1 MVQAHPSPQP
11 KRRLNQFIHFW
22 AIVCKT
28 IRPMLSDRCLS
39 VYLSVKYRDFLRR
52 AVQKRLNR
60 SICRLGCGLGW
71 AEGSTNSVVFA
82 ALYFEDESCDCATRH
97 DATCDTHTPRHTL
110 DFNARQGSR
119 VKVAQHC
126 GMCDI
131 GLNGG
136 AYPLRDLYETFRVCG
151 QFLPRWPLKFDRIR
165 SMVPEL

>member
-1 MVQAHPSPQP
+1 MGSGGP
-11 KRRLNQFIHFW
+11 KEAPIQSYSQRCIS
-22 AIVCKT
+22 KT
-28 IRPMLSDRCLS
+28 SRAT
-39 VYLSVKYRDFLRR
+39 VRR
-52 AVQKRLNR
+52 AMTQR
-60 SICRLGCGLGW
+60 
-71 AEGSTNSVVFA
+71 
-82 ALYFEDESCDCATRH
+82 ATR
-97 DATCDTHTPRHTL
+97 TRHVTL

-151 QFLPRWPLKFDRIR
+151 QFLPRWPLKFERIR